1 MKQHAENGMAEPT
14 VRVSHVAVPGDLSV
28 LKLKPYLRSAL
39 ADAAKGSVDDEI
51 LLIKVLVP
59 RPLGLR
65 AGEKL
70 FDKVLQGIVDKD
82 PRVNR
87 VSVEFVDGEVTP
99 DQIEASRARIQKEL
113 DAYGH
118 LLKKPTDDETAG

>member
-1 MKQHAENGMAEPT
+1 MAEKK
-14 VRVSHVAVPGDLSV
+14 VRVSHIGVPGNLSV
-28 LKLKPYLRSAL
+28 LKLKSYLRTAF
-39 ADAAKGSVDDEI
+39 ANAAQTEKTESEEEI

-82 PRVNR
+82 SRITR
-87 VSVEFVDGEVTP
+87 VSVEFVDGEVTQQTI
-99 DQIEASRARIQKEL
+99 DASMARIQKEL
-113 DAYGH
+113 DEFGH
-118 LLKKPTDDETAG
+118 VLHERSEDASGD